1 MNLETYLQVQYSYW
15 HNKYEKGKDLPYYAP
30 GEIPQKEGFE
40 VHDCIKEDYD
50 GNLMFGHHLT
60 PYSFIIKSKFSP
72 TELTKLWQEKRM
84 DLSALD
90 REAAIKMAEM
100 QWIKFDK
107 WEFEKF
113 QEDRELIYE
122 GVIERLEYH
131 DDNSLKTRQVLDQ
144 DTGELIYQATFTRG
158 QYTDPDTGKE
168 FSYLQKYT
176 LYRMGNKLEAER
188 TKTKKGLTR
197 WEIVYP
203 LHMAGKYMEDLYLAT
218 YKPFRYGKRYGTTT
232 KRTNS
237 RQ

>member
-1 MNLETYLQVQYSYW
+1 MTLETYLQIQYNYW
-15 HNKYEKGKDLPYYAP
+15 HKKYEKGKDIPYYAP
-30 GEIPQKEGFE
+30 GEIPEEKDFQ

-50 GNLMFGHHLT
+50 GTLYFGHHMS
-60 PYSFIIKSKFSP
+60 PYAFVIKSKFSP

-100 QWIKFDK
+100 QWLKFDK

-131 DDNSLKTRQVLDQ
+131 DDNSLKSRQIIDQ
-144 DTGELIYQATFTRG
+144 ESGELLYKASFERG

-176 LYRMGNKLEAER
+176 LFRNGNYLEAER

-197 WEIVYP
+197 WEIIYP
-203 LHMAGKYMEDLYLAT
+203 IHMAGKYMEDLYLAT
-218 YKPFRYGKRYGTTT
+218 YKPYRHGKRHGKFT
-232 KRTNS
+232 KRNNAGK
-237 RQ
+237 